1 MTAATP
7 VAWISKSKGGLAD
20 PLPSALPGGS
30 MGFNRNIIIQ
40 ADVDRYLDPGK
51 RNPKTL
57 TANPPGGFVPA
68 LAPAQ
73 PAQVGAAPADGAAPA
88 GGAAV
93 AGGAAPAGAAAVA
106 AGGAVA
112 ATSAAATAPGGVA
125 VPSEDDYLTRVVK
138 YIPPEVLAAYLFM
151 AGVIDSNVTGRHDH
165 AIWLGGLLVGILVL
179 TIPYDLRVLKIVRWS
194 QIAMSVLGIAVH
206 VFAVGGWFA
215 TTTWYHQWYASI
227 VVPLFGLVIAILKLP
242 PLPEI
247 GRAHV

>member
-1 MTAATP
+1 
-7 VAWISKSKGGLAD
+7 
-20 PLPSALPGGS
+20 

-57 TANPPGGFVPA
+57 TANPPGGFVAA

-73 PAQVGAAPADGAAPA
+73 AAQVGAAPA
-88 GGAAV
+88 GGAAL
-93 AGGAAPAGAAAVA
+93 AGRAAPAGSAAPAGAAAVA

-112 ATSAAATAPGGVA
+112 AISAAATAPGGVA
-125 VPSEDDYLTRVVK
+125 VPSEDDYLTKVVK

-194 QIAMSVLGIAVH
+194 QIAMSVLAIAVY

-227 VVPLFGLVIAILKLP
+227 VVPVFGLVIAILKLA
-242 PLPEI
+242 PLPEDPNAPQPAAAK
-247 GRAHV
+247 G

>member
-1 MTAATP
+1 
-7 VAWISKSKGGLAD
+7 
-20 PLPSALPGGS
+20 

-40 ADVDRYLDPGK
+40 ADVDRYMDPGR

-57 TANPPGGFVPA
+57 TANPPSGFVPA

-73 PAQVGAAPADGAAPA
+73 TAQPEAAPA
-88 GGAAV
+88 GGAV
-93 AGGAAPAGAAAVA
+93 AAAPA
-106 AGGAVA
+106 
-112 ATSAAATAPGGVA
+112 ATTAPGGVA
-125 VPSEDDYLTRVVK
+125 VPSEDDYLTKVVK

-151 AGVIDSNVTGRHDH
+151 AGVIDSNVTNKHDH
-165 AIWLGGLLVGILVL
+165 AIWLGSLFVGVLVL

-194 QIAMSVLGIAVH
+194 QIGMSVLGIAVY

-242 PLPEI
+242 PLPEDPN
-247 GRAHV
+247 APQPAAAKA

>member
-1 MTAATP
+1 
-7 VAWISKSKGGLAD
+7 
-20 PLPSALPGGS
+20 

-73 PAQVGAAPADGAAPA
+73 AAQVGAAPA

-112 ATSAAATAPGGVA
+112 ATSAAATAPGGVT
-125 VPSEDDYLTRVVK
+125 VPSEDDYLTKVVK

-194 QIAMSVLGIAVH
+194 QIAMSVLGIAVY

-242 PLPEI
+242 PLPEDPPNAPQPAAAK
-247 GRAHV
+247 G

>member
-7 VAWISKSKGGLAD
+7 VAWISKSQGGLAG

-40 ADVDRYLDPGK
+40 ADVDRYMDPGR

-57 TANPPGGFVPA
+57 TANPPSGFVPA
-68 LAPAQ
+68 LAPANT
-73 PAQVGAAPADGAAPA
+73 AQGGAAPA
-88 GGAAV
+88 GGV
-93 AGGAAPAGAAAVA
+93 VAAAS
-106 AGGAVA
+106 
-112 ATSAAATAPGGVA
+112 ATTTAPGGVA
-125 VPSEDDYLTRVVK
+125 VPSEDDYLTKVVK

-151 AGVIDSNVTGRHDH
+151 AGVIDSNVTNRHDH
-165 AIWLGGLLVGILVL
+165 AIWLGSLLVGVLVL
-179 TIPYDLRVLKIVRWS
+179 TIPYDLRVLKVARWS
-194 QIAMSVLGIAVH
+194 QIGMSVFGIAVY

-242 PLPEI
+242 PLPEDPN
-247 GRAHV
+247 APQPAAAKA